1 MKDIL
6 LNILAVI
13 WFFGVILGTI
23 IIGIFGL
30 MMILGNM
37 KVMLVSGFATSP
49 YGYFLCFMGGIIFA
63 ITGWVPAFRKCYF
76 KLPWLYPFGIILMMN
91 TFILAIAESILAEG
105 FSVIDDSRHMISI
118 GIVIVQFIA
127 CRLLM
132 CLYLQKKPMILHKY
146 DVLE

>member
-6 LNILAVI
+6 SNIVAVI
-13 WFFGVILGTI
+13 WFFGVLLGTI
-23 IIGIFGL
+23 IFGIFGL

-76 KLPWLYPFGIILMMN
+76 KLPWLYPFGMMLMMN
-91 TFILAIAESILAEG
+91 MFVLAIAESILAEG
-105 FSVIDDSRHMISI
+105 FSVIDESRHTIAI
-118 GIVIVQFIA
+118 GIVIVQLVA

-132 CLYLQKKPMILHKY
+132 CLYLKKMPMVLHKY